1 MRATGHCATIM
12 ATLVVAVMTVV
23 AWAPPSSASTTSHR
37 VLLYHAEETADRVAH
52 DSTPFANDGSLHGIG
67 PGPGQSGLAY
77 VFGAHPAN
85 PDYVEVPA
93 SHSINPFRVDYTYAA
108 SINIAAGTDITRDFS
123 IFRRGAAKHA
133 GAFYKMEIVL
143 NRATGNLRLTCA
155 FRDQSGIGANVST
168 SAAGLHDGAWH
179 RLICTKTATQISLSV
194 DGVTHTKVVALGN
207 LTSDQPLYLGVEPV
221 TGGYHEQFLGSMDEI
236 AIRKG

>member
-1 MRATGHCATIM
+1 MRITGYGATIM
-12 ATLVVAVMTVV
+12 ATLIIAVV
-23 AWAPPSSASTTSHR
+23 AWAPPSSASTASHR
-37 VLLYHAEETADRVAH
+37 VLLYHAEGTADRIAH

-77 VFGAHPAN
+77 VFGAHPAI

-108 SINIAAGTDITRDFS
+108 SINIAAGTAITRDFS

-143 NRATGNLRLTCA
+143 NRATSNLRLTCA
-155 FRDQSGIGANVST
+155 FRDQSGVGASVST
-168 SAAGLHDGAWH
+168 GAAGLHDGAWH
-179 RLICTKTATQISLSV
+179 RLMCTKTATEISLTV
-194 DGVTHTKVVALGN
+194 DGVTHTKTVALGN
-207 LTSDQPLYLGVEPV
+207 LTSDQPLFLGVEPV
-221 TGGYHEQFLGSMDEI
+221 SGAFHEQFLGRMDEI

>member
-1 MRATGHCATIM
+1 MRVTGYGATIVAM
-12 ATLVVAVMTVV
+12 LVVSVMTV
-23 AWAPPSSASTTSHR
+23 AAPSSASTTSHR

-67 PGPGQSGLAY
+67 PGPGQSGFAY
-77 VFGAHPAN
+77 VFGAHPAI
-85 PDYVEVPA
+85 PDYVKVPA
-93 SHSINPFRVDYTYAA
+93 SHSINPFLADYTYAA
-108 SINIAAGTDITRDFS
+108 SINIAAATAITRDFS
-123 IFRRGAAKHA
+123 IFRRGAAKQP

-155 FRDQSGIGANVST
+155 FRDQSGVGASVST
-168 SAAGLHDGAWH
+168 SAAGVHDGIWH
-179 RLICTKTATQISLSV
+179 RLICTKTATEISLIV
-194 DGVTHTKVVALGN
+194 DGVTHTKTVALGN

-221 TGGYHEQFLGSMDEI
+221 TGGFHEQFLGSMDEI